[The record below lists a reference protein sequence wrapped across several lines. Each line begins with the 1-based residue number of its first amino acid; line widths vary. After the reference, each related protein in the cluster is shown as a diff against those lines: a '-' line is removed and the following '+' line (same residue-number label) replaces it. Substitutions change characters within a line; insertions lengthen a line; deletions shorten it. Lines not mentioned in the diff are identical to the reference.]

1 MDMSLPGSGNA
12 RPVVSIHRKPGRR
25 GGLVI
30 AVECPGARALRD
42 IHLRTLEGSAGGC
55 TIRERVEEARNRQPF
70 LSPAALGFLDRN
82 RYGRWTAVAVSALGA
97 GGMGARPGRGLSRG
111 PAHGRGARL
120 PLSSP
125 RRAYLMPSPRVGFV
139 QRLERLDR
147 RMLVSSC

>member
-1 MDMSLPGSGNA
+1 MDMSLQVGRRERVLSLPGSGNV

-97 GGMGARPGRGLSRG
+97 GGMGAGRRRDLSRG
-111 PAHGRGARL
+111 PARECGSRL
-120 PLSSP
+120 SL
-125 RRAYLMPSPRVGFV
+125 PSPRDAHLM
-139 QRLERLDR
+139 Q
-147 RMLVSSC
+147 SP